1 MYVFISSCTL
11 SDHYLP
17 YNKNEFT
24 RIQLPENIF
33 LAIFWKTVLNC
44 FEHSVL
50 DFKPTPV
57 GIL

>member
-1 MYVFISSCTL
+1 MFSSQAVLCLITI
-11 SDHYLP
+11 YLTIKMSLP
-17 YNKNEFT
+17 GYNYQKT
-24 RIQLPENIF
+24 SF
-33 LAIFWKTVLNC
+33 LLFFWKTVLNC